1 MLPINEN
8 FPFAQ
13 VCGLTNVAQSWS
25 VIADP
30 KKFNSNP
37 KDYFARKM
45 VGMVFVVND
54 EQNSVLSPLLKESL
68 YQILEAYEDEIVDN
82 TTDFIA
88 ARFQGKPIFED
99 PNMESRNVW
108 FWILGE
114 VGENHY
120 HEELLDILEMS
131 VPTLKPLYIGPLD
144 FNQQRFAGLNR

>member
-8 FPFAQ
+8 LPFAQ

-45 VGMVFVVND
+45 VGMVFVVTD
-54 EQNSVLSPLLKESL
+54 EQNSVLSPLMKESL
-68 YQILEAYEDEIVDN
+68 YQILEAYEDEIVDT

-88 ARFQGKPIFED
+88 ARFQGQPVEHNKDHRDI
-99 PNMESRNVW
+99 W
-108 FWILGE
+108 FWV
-114 VGENHY
+114 VGEFGGDHY

-131 VPTLKPLYIGPLD
+131 APTVKPLYIGPLD
-144 FNQQRFAGLNR
+144 FTQQKFSGLNR